1 MSIPILAVPVSMK
14 RIDLFLSEREVNKV
28 CKAISQAGVPGYSVI
43 RHVTGMG
50 LAGEISEAMDFSG
63 LGANAHVI
71 VFCEPSLVPA
81 VRAALKPLFD
91 VYGGVGFVSDAEPL

>member
-1 MSIPILAVPVSMK
+1 MK
-14 RIDLFLSEREVNKV
+14 RIDLFVSEREIARICRALRK
-28 CKAISQAGVPGYSVI
+28 AGVPGYSVM

-71 VFCEPSLVPA
+71 VFCPPEQVEKARSA
-81 VRAALKPLFD
+81 IRPLFD
-91 VYGGVGFVSDAEPL
+91 VFGGVGFVSDAEPF

>member
-1 MSIPILAVPVSMK
+1 VV
-14 RIDLFLSEREVNKV
+14 
-28 CKAISQAGVPGYSVI
+28 

-71 VFCEPSLVPA
+71 VFCTPEQAEA
-81 VRAALKPLFD
+81 VRRAVKPVLAR
-91 VYGGVGFVSDAEPL
+91 YGGVGFLADAEAF

>member
-1 MSIPILAVPVSMK
+1 MK
-14 RIDLFLSEREVNKV
+14 RIDLFITDRELARV
-28 CKAISQAGVPGYSVI
+28 CEAIRQAGAPGYSVV

-71 VFCEPSLVPA
+71 VFCEPELLPKL
-81 VRAALKPLFD
+81 RASVAPVLKR
-91 VYGGVGFVSDAEPL
+91 YGGVGFVSQAEPF

>member
-1 MSIPILAVPVSMK
+1 MK
-14 RIDLFLSEREVNKV
+14 RIDLFVSEREVAKV
-28 CKAISQAGVPGYSVI
+28 CKALRRAGVPGYSVM

-71 VFCEPSLVPA
+71 VFCATAQLEEARAA
-81 VRAALKPLFD
+81 VRPLLE
-91 VYGGVGFVSDAEPL
+91 VYGGVGFVSEAEPL